1 VLHRPSAKPLP
12 TAPTQAVAVSP
23 AAQPT
28 VTQPIKQD
36 PPPSPERVWRVVAY
50 TYSQSKDARKKAGRI
65 NANWPEAHAEVF
77 STVPGKSPFLI
88 AIGGRMT
95 MTDAAQFRR
104 RALAHGMPKD
114 TYTQNFNH

>member
-1 VLHRPSAKPLP
+1 
-12 TAPTQAVAVSP
+12 VA
-23 AAQPT
+23 
-28 VTQPIKQD
+28 QPIKQD
-36 PPPSPERVWRVVAY
+36 PPPSPDRVWRVVAY
-50 TYSQSKDARKKAGRI
+50 TFSQSKDARKRAGRI